1 MLVNK
6 DKFVPDPEPVLWSHQ
21 TVVLLQE
28 AEGEFIMR
36 SKLCFNAL

>member
-6 DKFVPDPEPVLWSHQ
+6 DKFVPDPDPLLWSHQ
-21 TVVLLQE
+21 TVVLLQG
-28 AEGEFIMR
+28 AEGELIMH

>member
-1 MLVNK
+1 MLVHK
-6 DKFVPDPEPVLWSHQ
+6 DTFVPDPKLLLWSHQ
-21 TVVLLQE
+21 TVVLLQG